1 MSCIAVF
8 SQKGFLEMPYR
19 GSLKNTPLKIPLQ
32 VDIAQLQA
40 GEFGY
45 LSKSLYIALY
55 FLDKFPIL

>member
-1 MSCIAVF
+1 M
-8 SQKGFLEMPYR
+8 K
-19 GSLKNTPLKIPLQ
+19 